1 VQSTLPYNFPTAAA
15 VRFVVRASR
24 PPPWKS
30 CLLSL
35 LETTSR
41 DGS

>member
-1 VQSTLPYNFPTAAA
+1 VQSTLPYDFPTAAA

-30 CLLSL
+30 RLLSPP
-35 LETTSR
+35 EATSR
-41 DGS
+41 DGR